1 MSEHMSETTLRTGDL
16 VPDVTLPSHTGQNIS
31 LRDLKGRKVVL
42 YFYPKDD
49 TSGCTTEG
57 LDFTRLY
64 PEFRAADAEVLGIS
78 RDPLDSHCKF
88 AEKYGFSFPLLS
100 DTDEDA
106 ARKFDVLKEK
116 NMYGKLV
123 MGIERSTFVIDR
135 DSRIVHIERKVKVEG
150 HAERM
155 LDIVRNIP

>member
-1 MSEHMSETTLRTGDL
+1 MIETGTPFPEFALPNQDGHVIRRADFAGKWL
-16 VPDVTLPSHTGQNIS
+16 VV
-31 LRDLKGRKVVL
+31 

-49 TSGCTTEG
+49 TPGCTTEG
-57 LDFTRLY
+57 QDFTRLY
-64 PEFRAADAEVLGIS
+64 PEFQAADAEVLGIS

-100 DTDEDA
+100 DTEEEA
-106 ARKFDVLKEK
+106 VRKFDVLKEK
-116 NMYGKLV
+116 NMYGKMV

-155 LDIVRNIP
+155 LDIIRKLP

>member
-1 MSEHMSETTLRTGDL
+1 MTENTLRTGDL
-16 VPDVTLPSHTGQNIS
+16 VPEVTLPAHTGQNIN

-57 LDFTRLY
+57 LDFTRLHA
-64 PEFRAADAEVLGIS
+64 EFQAADADVFGIS

-88 AEKYGFSFPLLS
+88 AEKYGFSFQLLS
-100 DTDEDA
+100 DTNEDA

>member
-1 MSEHMSETTLRTGDL
+1 MSDNTPRTGDL
-16 VPDVTLPSHTGQNIS
+16 VPDLTLPAHNGENIR
-31 LRDLKGRKVVL
+31 LRDLQGRKLVL

-64 PEFRAADAEVLGIS
+64 PEFQAAGAQVLGVS

-88 AEKYGFSFPLLS
+88 AEKYGFPFPLLS
-100 DTDEDA
+100 DTDETA
-106 ARKFDVLKEK
+106 SRRLDVLKEK
-116 NMYGKLV
+116 NMYGKMV
-123 MGIERSTFVIDR
+123 MGIERSTFVVDR
-135 DSRIVHIERKVKVEG
+135 DSRIAHIERKVKVEG

-155 LDIVRNIP
+155 LDIVRQLP